1 MPESQ
6 LIYDRY
12 HLTMGNFALTER
24 AKVREKQLANL
35 NAVFYTAQR
44 KMPFAPCVGHERLLE
59 SLTAKNLG
67 RPRLRFLEA
76 DKANLNLIAQK
87 LASAAH
93 PFRIRCVRPGTITFA
108 GEPFADIEGP
118 FTETQMAEILFEHA
132 FDEPITTAGN
142 ALAMRLEAGDRWLS
156 DFSLRRDGNLERA
169 CEVAK
174 YAYIGGFDDTS
185 NMEAAYRMDINAVGT
200 MAHFLIQA
208 FSQWSFRQEGRHFE
222 QLVFERWLD
231 AHPKG
236 TTLLVDTISTR
247 MGVIHAI
254 KAALSNPSRKK
265 ALKLVRIDSAKD
277 LKGLIEDCHW
287 TRRMLDANGL
297 TETGI
302 IITGDMDA
310 EKIRELVTA
319 APFIYGFGVGTKLA
333 AETLVAGVTFKL
345 CEIDFSPT
353 MKLSAEK
360 KKETI
365 AGKVQIFRCENKDG
379 AYVMDIIARADEPNP
394 STNGRHYENLPEFC
408 SSFPLLHD
416 FWGTE
421 EPSPKIPG
429 IEEQRKFIK
438 DQAQK
443 FGGKQGLLNYSTVFS
458 PALRDRISSL
468 TKTLQEDP
476 YLQEGITIITERPE
490 QI

>member
-12 HLTMGNFALTER
+12 HLTMGNFALTEW
-24 AKVREKQLANL
+24 AKIREKQLAGL
-35 NAVFYTAQR
+35 NAVFYLAQR
-44 KMPFAPCVGHERLLE
+44 KMSFAPCVGHERLLE

-76 DKANLNLIAQK
+76 DKANLALIAQR
-87 LASAAH
+87 LASISY
-93 PFRIRCVRPGTITFA
+93 PFRIRCVRPGTIIFA

-118 FTETQMAEILFEHA
+118 FAETQMAEILFEHA

-185 NMEAAYRMDINAVGT
+185 NMEAAYRMDINPVGT
-200 MAHFLIQA
+200 MAHFLVQA
-208 FSQWSFRQEGRHFE
+208 FSQWSFKEEGKHFE
-222 QLVFERWLD
+222 QFIFERWLD

-254 KAALSNPSRKK
+254 KAALSSSSRKQ

-277 LKGLIEDCHW
+277 LKSLIKDCNW

-310 EKIRELVTA
+310 EKIRELVAA

-333 AETLVAGVTFKL
+333 AETVVAGVIFKL
-345 CEIDFSPT
+345 CEIDYFPT
-353 MKLSAEK
+353 MKLSAEEK
-360 KKETI
+360 KKTI
-365 AGKVQIFRCENKDG
+365 AGKVQIFRCENKEG
-379 AYVMDIIARADEPNP
+379 IYVMDIITTADEPNP
-394 STNGRHYENLPEFC
+394 FTERKRYRDLPEFSK
-408 SSFPLLHD
+408 SSPLLSY
-416 FWGTE
+416 FWGVE
-421 EPSPKIPG
+421 GSSPKMPT
-429 IEEQRKFIK
+429 IEEQRAFVKEQVKKFR
-438 DQAQK
+438 
-443 FGGKQGLLNYSTVFS
+443 GKQGLYNYPVVSS
-458 PALRDRISSL
+458 SNLRDRINSIGRM
-468 TKTLQEDP
+468 LQEDP
-476 YLQEGITIITERPE
+476 PLKEGIVTIEE
-490 QI
+490 